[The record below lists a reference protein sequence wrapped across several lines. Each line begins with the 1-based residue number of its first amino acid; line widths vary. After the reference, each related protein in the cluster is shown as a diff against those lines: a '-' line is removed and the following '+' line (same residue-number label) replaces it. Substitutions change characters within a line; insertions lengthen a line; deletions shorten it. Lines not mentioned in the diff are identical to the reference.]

1 MRHHSPDL
9 WNPPHH
15 QMQSNFS
22 AVLLGNLNDFI
33 APGQACVNPIFVD
46 PTPPPSSSGGVVKK
60 RVELSFD
67 FAAGDELLMDTK
79 STKGLIKLD
88 NKSNAAKVSL
98 SDCLACSGCVT
109 TAETVL
115 LKAQSVS
122 EFLQTMEGIRN
133 QTSDKYSTA
142 CVTLAPQ
149 VLASLA
155 TRFNTSVQVTQA
167 KLYGFLKQVCGVDS
181 VLDAS
186 GLASYLSQLE
196 VAKEFVARYR
206 AMANSERLLLPMLSS
221 SCPGWV
227 CYAEKTLGRQVLD
240 HLSEIRSP
248 QQVAGILL
256 KSKLA
261 RVYHVS
267 IMPCPDKKLEASRTE
282 FKRLDGEDAEVN
294 CVLTATELCDLLVN
308 FYGDLDGAF
317 ANLPVN
323 SNSSL
328 TPLEVEF
335 GGNVEERFAG
345 NSGSLCAF
353 VFRYACRELFGVDLP
368 ADAAL
373 PFKRGRNADTWT
385 LELEM
390 EGRTVLN
397 FATSYG
403 FRNIQEVGRKV
414 RHGLLKAHFV
424 EVMACPS
431 GCVNGGGLVQTVDNK
446 KELTD
451 RVTKALD
458 SWPRTLPFTTPS
470 SFPKLTTT
478 FNDIKH
484 AAPANELMQEW

>member
-1 MRHHSPDL
+1 
-9 WNPPHH
+9 
-15 QMQSNFS
+15 MQGSFS

-46 PTPPPSSSGGVVKK
+46 PAPAPGATGATKK
-60 RVELSFD
+60 RIELSFD
-67 FAAGDELLMDTK
+67 LAAGEALMDTK
-79 STKGLIKLD
+79 PTKGLIKLD

-133 QTSDKYSTA
+133 RTSDKYSTA

-155 TRFNTSVQVTQA
+155 ARFNTSVPVTQA
-167 KLYGFLKQVCGVDS
+167 KLVGFLKQACGVDS

-186 GLASYLSQLE
+186 GLASYVSQLE

-206 AMANSERLLLPMLSS
+206 ATAPSPRLPMLSS

-240 HLSEIRSP
+240 HLSEVRSP
-248 QQVAGILL
+248 QQVAGVLL
-256 KSKLA
+256 KSKLD

-282 FKRLDGEDAEVN
+282 FKRLEDAEVN

-308 FYGDLDGAF
+308 FHGDLDAAF
-317 ANLPVN
+317 ANLPVPTN
-323 SNSSL
+323 A
-328 TPLEVEF
+328 TPTALEVEF

-368 ADAAL
+368 AHAAL

-390 EGRTVLN
+390 EGRTVLS

-414 RHGLLKAHFV
+414 RHGLLKAHFL

-446 KELTD
+446 KELAD
-451 RVTKALD
+451 RVTKVLD
-458 SWPRTLPFTTPS
+458 SWPRTLPPS
-470 SFPKLTTT
+470 SFPTPLPSLTTT